1 MAKYLICPKCND
13 DYWGKNKGA
22 TCDCGHI
29 FTEEEKRQALG
40 LTKKENMQRKE
51 RYKLTRERNESNM
64 ICEKIIDT
72 KPTDKPNKLVQ
83 ATNILEMVL
92 LGASD
97 LIDYLENNTLPENK
111 SNLMNNEYKRVKKDI
126 KKGYKFLK
134 EYYDNR

>member
-1 MAKYLICPKCND
+1 MN
-13 DYWGKNKGA
+13 
-22 TCDCGHI
+22 
-29 FTEEEKRQALG
+29 
-40 LTKKENMQRKE
+40 
-51 RYKLTRERNESNM
+51 
-64 ICEKIIDT
+64 
-72 KPTDKPNKLVQ
+72 DKPNKLVQ

-134 EYYDNR
+134 GYYDR

>member
-1 MAKYLICPKCND
+1 MTN
-13 DYWGKNKGA
+13 
-22 TCDCGHI
+22 
-29 FTEEEKRQALG
+29 
-40 LTKKENMQRKE
+40 
-51 RYKLTRERNESNM
+51 
-64 ICEKIIDT
+64 
-72 KPTDKPNKLVQ
+72 KPNKLVQ

-134 EYYDNR
+134 EYYDR

>member
-1 MAKYLICPKCND
+1 MTTN
-13 DYWGKNKGA
+13 
-22 TCDCGHI
+22 
-29 FTEEEKRQALG
+29 
-40 LTKKENMQRKE
+40 
-51 RYKLTRERNESNM
+51 
-64 ICEKIIDT
+64 
-72 KPTDKPNKLVQ
+72 KPNKLVQ

-134 EYYDNR
+134 GYYDR